1 MLEAQCHLFGGN
13 LESDRGSHLRGGG
26 ACIKYLFGGGAAEA
40 TKFFAHG
47 MVADEK
53 RFIREIR
60 WGVGHCAGLHLDV
73 LWH

>member
-1 MLEAQCHLFGGN
+1 MPEAQCHLFGGN

-47 MVADEK
+47 MVAVEK
-53 RFIREIR
+53 
-60 WGVGHCAGLHLDV
+60 
-73 LWH
+73 